1 MLCVNE
7 EIAVAFRNLFELAK
21 RAREMNFDP
30 QPFPE
35 PEVANSL
42 AVRVEK
48 LVGPAGVSKR
58 IRELQGLP
66 REKLAFTLAEE
77 ICQGKFGILP
87 PQEAARQ
94 AIRTGLA
101 VLTEGVVVAPIEGLV
116 NVTIERNGDG
126 SRYLALHFAGPIR
139 AAGGTPAALT
149 VLLGDHVRRILRL
162 DRWKPS
168 EEQIQKLIGEVR
180 TYDHDYHLQYCPT
193 DEQLSLAL
201 RNLPVELTGEPT
213 DPKTKVR
220 GGAVLVLC
228 EGLLQKA
235 PKLLKVVKAL
245 SLEGW
250 DWLAK
255 IDPKKKAEEKGG
267 EEQETYL
274 EEVIAGR
281 PVFCLPKAKGG
292 FRLKYGRARNTGMG
306 AVGIHPATMYLL
318 GLAVGTQLKLEYP
331 GKAGTVAPVDSID
344 GPTVRLRNGEVR
356 KLRTVEEAKQV
367 EKEIERIVDLGEILI
382 SYGDFLENNFPL
394 VPEGSIVGARMGRPE
409 KAAPR
414 EMDPPVHILF
424 PVGEAGGPTRN
435 LVDAEEAT
443 VELLGRTEQ
452 IRPKEL
458 VKKAAE
464 FLGEQ
469 VPPMVKGVKGLLSSR
484 KVPECLE
491 KGILRAKHGVTV
503 FRDGTCRFDATNM
516 PLTHFKPKEIGV
528 SVEKLRE
535 LGYTKDVDGKP
546 LVDEDQLVELK
557 VQDLILPLSGGEYL
571 LRVSQFVD
579 DLLQKV
585 YGLPRFYNCRNTWDL
600 IGHLVVG
607 IAPHTSIGVV
617 GRIIGFTDTNVCYA
631 HPFFHAATRR
641 DADGDAN
648 AYMLLLDCLLNFS
661 KEYLPTTRGGMMDA
675 PLMLLT
681 NVTPEQIDKVA
692 LNIEAVNSYP
702 PELYEKA
709 KSNALPSEVQIP
721 TVGQG
726 GKPGVTTDTS
736 DITAGLKECR
746 YRTLETMKDKINA
759 QLELA
764 RKILAADEGMVA
776 EMILH
781 HHLLPDLTGNLTGY
795 GKQQF
800 RCTKCNGKYRRPPLS
815 GKCPNC
821 GNGTLILTV
830 TRGGIEKYL
839 PIAKKLKERASLYT
853 RTRLEV
859 FEEQLRQTFPVKQLS
874 LADFLL

>member
-1 MLCVNE
+1 MLRMSE
-7 EIAVAFRNLFELAK
+7 EIAVPFRNLFELAK
-21 RAREMNFDP
+21 RAREMNVDP
-30 QPFPE
+30 HPFPE
-35 PEVANSL
+35 LEVANDL
-42 AVRVEK
+42 AARVEK
-48 LVGPAGVSKR
+48 LVGLAGVAKR
-58 IRELQGLP
+58 IRELQNLP

-77 ICQGKFGILP
+77 ICQGKFGILS
-87 PQEAARQ
+87 PQEAAKQ

-101 VLTEGVVVAPIEGLV
+101 ILTEGVVVAPIEGLTE
-116 NVTIERNGDG
+116 VTIERNRDG

-162 DRWKPS
+162 DRWKPG

-180 TYDHDYHLQYCPT
+180 TYDHDYHLQYSPS

-201 RNLPVELTGEPT
+201 QNLPIELTGEPT

-228 EGLLQKA
+228 EGVVQKA
-235 PKLLKVVKAL
+235 PKLLKVVRVL

-250 DWLAK
+250 AWLEK
-255 IDPKKKAEEKGG
+255 INPKKKEEG
-267 EEQETYL
+267 EEEGEEEETYL

-281 PVFCLPKAKGG
+281 PVFCLPRAKGG
-292 FRLKYGRARNTGMG
+292 FRLRYGRARNTGMG
-306 AVGIHPATMYLL
+306 AVGVHPATMHLL

-344 GPTVRLRNGEVR
+344 GPTVRLKNGEVR
-356 KLRTVEEAKQV
+356 KLKTVEEAKQV
-367 EKEIERIVDLGEILI
+367 EKEIETITDLGEILI

-414 EMDPPVHILF
+414 ELDPPVHVLF

-443 VELLGRTEQ
+443 VELLGRTEKIQ
-452 IRPKEL
+452 PKKL
-458 VKKAAE
+458 VEKVAKSIE
-464 FLGEQ
+464 EQ
-469 VPPMVKGVKGLLSSR
+469 VPPLVKGVKGLLSGR
-484 KVPECLE
+484 KIPESLE

-528 SVEKLRE
+528 SMEKLRE
-535 LGYTKDVDGKP
+535 LGYTKDVNGQP
-546 LVDEDQLVELK
+546 LLDEEQLVELK

-571 LRVSQFVD
+571 LRVSRFID
-579 DLLQKV
+579 DLLEKV
-585 YGLPRFYNCRNTWDL
+585 YGLPRFYNCHGVKDL

-607 IAPHTSIGVV
+607 IAPHTSIGIV
-617 GRIIGFTDTNVCYA
+617 GRVIGFTDTNVCYA
-631 HPFFHAATRR
+631 HPFFHAAKRR
-641 DADGDAN
+641 DCDSDAD

-661 KEYLPTTRGGMMDA
+661 KEFLPTTRGGMMDA

-681 NVTPEQIDKVA
+681 NVTPEQVDKVA

-702 PELYEKA
+702 PELHEKA

-726 GKPGVTTDTS
+726 GKPGVTADTS
-736 DITAGLKECR
+736 DIATGPKECK
-746 YRTLETMKDKINA
+746 YRTLERMEDKINA

-800 RCTKCNGKYRRPPLS
+800 RCVKCNAKYRRPPLS

-821 GNGTLILTV
+821 GNGGLILTV
-830 TRGGIEKYL
+830 TKGGIEKYL
-839 PIAKKLKERASLYT
+839 PIAKKLKERASSYT

-874 LADFLL
+874 LADFL